1 MLRSLEKRAPS
12 LYIGPKPKV
21 KKNGGIRYVYDTKA
35 PLKPLLKKINTTF
48 FKQVYFP
55 PYLTGS
61 LAGNDFITNA
71 AIHKGAKQA
80 FTEDITKFFDNITSH
95 HVYRIWHDF
104 FGFSDEVASL
114 LTNLTTREGRVF
126 QGTPTSSYL
135 ANLAFWDRE
144 PALVE
149 RLSQKGIR
157 YSRYVDDLTMS
168 STDALS
174 AEDKTWLISQVYG
187 MIGAAGFKPQRA
199 KHDSLPASRPIKIM
213 GLNANSKSQ
222 PSLPKKERAN
232 IQAQVYQIERR
243 QASGESGPE
252 LRSAIAQAIGR
263 VSKMKRLHG
272 REAEPLSARLRKVS
286 ELLSSTLLVTQS
298 VVSGATNPAP
308 SDEPPF

>member
-1 MLRSLEKRAPS
+1 MLRSLEKRASS
-12 LYIGPKPKV
+12 LYIGPKPKE
-21 KKNGGIRYVYDTKA
+21 KKGGGVRYVYDTKA
-35 PLKPLLKKINTTF
+35 PLKPLLKKINRTF

-61 LAGNDFITNA
+61 LAGNDFISNA
-71 AIHKGAKQA
+71 ALHKGAKHA
-80 FTEDITKFFDNITSH
+80 FTEDIKKFFDNITSE
-95 HVYRIWHDF
+95 HVYRIWHHF
-104 FGFSDEVASL
+104 FRFADEVASL

-149 RLSQKGIR
+149 MLSQKGIR

-168 STDALS
+168 SAVGLS
-174 AEDKTWLISQVYG
+174 GEEKSWLIGQVYG
-187 MIGAAGFKPQRA
+187 MIGGAGFKPQRV
-199 KHDSLPASRPIKIM
+199 KHASLPASHPIRIM

-222 PSLPKKERAN
+222 PTLPQEERAN
-232 IQAQVYQIERR
+232 IRAQVYQIERR
-243 QASGESGPE
+243 QAAGESGPE

-263 VSKMKRLHG
+263 VGKMKRLHE
-272 REAEPLSARLRKVS
+272 RKAEPLRSRLRKVS
-286 ELLSSTLLVTQS
+286 EALDSISFQTLS
-298 VVSGATNPAP
+298 VVTWTTNPEP